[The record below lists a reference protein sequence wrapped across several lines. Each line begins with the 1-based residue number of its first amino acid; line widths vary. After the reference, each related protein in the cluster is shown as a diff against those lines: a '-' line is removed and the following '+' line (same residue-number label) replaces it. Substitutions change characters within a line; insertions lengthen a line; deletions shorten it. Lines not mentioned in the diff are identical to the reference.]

1 MSIPVFHAPCVPAC
15 GESFHTRYNKRIMQ
29 EAALLR
35 TPLYAAH
42 TAARGKIVPFAGWEM
57 PVQYAGVIAEVNA
70 VRQGVGIFDVS
81 HMGRVRVHGADAE
94 AFLNRLTVNDVSKLM
109 PGKAHY
115 SLLCTDAGGVVDDVI
130 VYRLGDAEFVV
141 VVNASNRVK
150 ALAWMEA
157 HRAGFAALFIEDET
171 FHTGLIAVQGAGAV
185 RMCDA
190 LSDADLTVLPR
201 FGITETVIE
210 GCPVMVAR
218 TGYTGEDGLELFC
231 RADDC
236 ETLWN
241 AAVVSGAVPCGL
253 GARDT
258 LRVEA
263 ALPLYGHEMDERTD
277 PFAARL
283 AWVVK
288 TEKNAAFVGQTVL
301 RTLKASP
308 RDFVLV
314 GVEMETRAVP
324 RDGYLLLNDA
334 GEVIGHVSSGTF
346 SPTLGKGIALAR
358 VRAASGTVGAPVQVV
373 VRDAEHAARIAPL
386 PFYKR
391 KATDA

>member
-1 MSIPVFHAPCVPAC
+1 
-15 GESFHTRYNKRIMQ
+15 MQ
-29 EAALLR
+29 EADALLR

-42 TAARGKIVPFAGWEM
+42 VAARSKIVPFAGWEM

-70 VRQGVGIFDVS
+70 VRTGVGVFDVS
-81 HMGRVRVHGADAE
+81 HMGRVRVHGHDAE
-94 AFLNRLTVNDVSKLM
+94 AFLNHLTANDVAKLT

-115 SLLCTDAGGVVDDVI
+115 SLICTDAGGVVDDII
-130 VYRLGDAEFVV
+130 VYRLGASEFIV

-150 ALAWMEA
+150 ALAWFGT
-157 HRAGFAALFIEDET
+157 HRAGFPSLFIEDET

-185 RMCDA
+185 AMCDA
-190 LSDADLTVLPR
+190 LSDADLNGLPR
-201 FGITETVIE
+201 FGITETVVAE
-210 GCPVMVAR
+210 CPVMVAR

-231 RADDC
+231 RDSDA

-241 AAVVSGAVPCGL
+241 TLVVRGAVCCGL

-263 ALPLYGHEMDERTD
+263 ALPLYGHEMDERTN

-288 TEKNAAFVGQTVL
+288 TEKPAAFVGQPIL
-301 RTLKASP
+301 QTLKASP

-324 RDGYLLLNDA
+324 RDGY
-334 GEVIGHVSSGTF
+334 VIFDDSGNIVGTVTSGTF
-346 SPTLGKGIALAR
+346 SPTLGVGIALAR
-358 VRAASGTVGAPVQVV
+358 VRAACGDVGTSVSVV
-373 VRDAEHAARIAPL
+373 IRDAKHAARIVPL

>member
-1 MSIPVFHAPCVPAC
+1 MDDTEP
-15 GESFHTRYNKRIMQ
+15 
-29 EAALLR
+29 LLR

-42 TAARGKIVPFAGWEM
+42 NAARAKIVPFAGWEM
-57 PVQYAGVIAEVNA
+57 PVQYTGVIAEVGA
-70 VRQGVGIFDVS
+70 VRQHAGIFDVS
-81 HMGRVRVHGADAE
+81 HMGRVRVHGADAL
-94 AFLNRLTVNDVSKLM
+94 AFLDYLTVNNVAGLT

-130 VYRLGDAEFVV
+130 VYRLGESEFVV

-150 ALAWMEA
+150 ALAWFET
-157 HRAGFAALFIEDET
+157 HRARFAHLYIEDET
-171 FHTGLIAVQGAGAV
+171 FHTGLIAVQGVNAV
-185 RMCDA
+185 ALCDA

-201 FGITETVIE
+201 FGITETAVAD
-210 GCPVMVAR
+210 CPVMVAR
-218 TGYTGEDGLELFC
+218 TGYTGEDGIELFC
-231 RADDC
+231 RAADA

-241 AAVVSGAVPCGL
+241 ALAESGATPCGL

-258 LRVEA
+258 LRIEA

-288 TEKNAAFVGQTVL
+288 TDKPTPFVGQPVL
-301 RTLKASP
+301 QTLKAAE
-308 RDFVLV
+308 REHILV
-314 GVEMETRAVP
+314 GVTMETRAIP
-324 RDGYLLLNDA
+324 RDDYPLLNGSGDA
-334 GEVIGHVSSGTF
+334 IGHITSGTF

-358 VRAASGTVGAPVQVV
+358 VRAGSGNTGDAVQVV
-373 VRDAEHAARIAPL
+373 VRETKHAARIAPL

-391 KATDA
+391 KANNA